1 MNGQAQVMVDHDNNP
16 VALSLTTATQPV
28 VSQGEPRKQLPR
40 TTAAQQTLAA
50 MHCLKHAHTK
60 QG

>member
-1 MNGQAQVMVDHDNNP
+1 MDGQAQVMVDHDNNP
-16 VALSLTTATQPV
+16 MALSSTTATQPV
-28 VSQGEPRKQLPR
+28 VSQGEAWKQFPR

-50 MHCLKHAHTK
+50 MDCLKHAHTK